1 MAGIDDFFNGKSDEL
16 PDPRLRD
23 WADRIRRGANATLEL
38 YRPRATIGLAPTKIY
53 VHLEQNGAQQPLD
66 EADWDEHLNEGL
78 ISLKVRAVDSEQE
91 AQRFALGL
99 RDALRPVEKEL
110 GNGYF
115 NAVLLDV
122 IVDSKLDQYPEIT
135 EVLEFTYHDRTA
147 RGGQAY
153 SRCREAISMA
163 ISARAREL
171 TERLRYSADEAK
183 NILVAALAGYL
194 DERFSVTPR
203 REFVAADIVQGLPN
217 WSDRNL
223 RWLIDH
229 IARRNGEAGQTTYT
243 VIQGKARALCDRR
256 RSAGQ
261 IVADECPSAARSILV
276 GVEGHEFGRC
286 NSNTD
291 CYELAARM
299 GLAILYSG
307 SPRYFGHAVIRE
319 A

>member
-1 MAGIDDFFNGKSDEL
+1 MCISK
-16 PDPRLRD
+16 
-23 WADRIRRGANATLEL
+23 
-38 YRPRATIGLAPTKIY
+38 
-53 VHLEQNGAQQPLD
+53 QNGAQQPLD

-99 RDALRPVEKEL
+99 RDALRPVEKEF

-115 NAVLLDV
+115 NAVFLDL
-122 IVDSKLDQYPEIT
+122 IVDSKLDQYPEIA
-135 EVLEFTYHDRTA
+135 EVLKFTYHDRTE
-147 RGGQAY
+147 RGSHAY
-153 SRCREAISMA
+153 ARCREAIAMV
-163 ISARAREL
+163 IRARAKEL

-183 NILVAALAGYL
+183 RILVAALAGYL

-203 REFVAADIVQGLPN
+203 RLAGLVPAMDIVECLPN

-229 IARRNGEAGQTTYT
+229 IARRNDEAGQTTYT

-256 RSAGQ
+256 RSTGQ
-261 IVADECPSAARSILV
+261 SVEDERPAAARYILV

-286 NSNTD
+286 NSITD
-291 CYELAARM
+291 CDELAARM
-299 GLAILYSG
+299 GLAILRSG
-307 SPRYFGHAVIRE
+307 SPGYFGHAVIRE
-319 A
+319 V